1 MTYQPANDWLLYNTV
16 QFSRALRERG
26 LLATPSEAI
35 DAATA
40 LGLIDLDDREE
51 TFLSLRSVL
60 TSRPEDFPV
69 FEELFE
75 SFWARLGRSPQP
87 RKIVEREGLSTG
99 ARLSSP
105 NQGNKGLAF
114 FLENWGAGVS
124 RDSEPINLPGASNT
138 ESDAE
143 KDFSLF
149 GADELE
155 EISSVARRIARRL
168 ARIPS
173 RRWEAARRGLRV
185 DLRRTL
191 RQSLKHGGEF
201 IRLSFK
207 RRKQKKTRLV
217 VMCDVSGS
225 MDLYSQ
231 ILLQFVYGLQNSF
244 ARVETF
250 VFSTKLERI
259 TGHLRNNTYRYA
271 LKRLGTD
278 VRGWSGGTLIGV
290 SVAAFN
296 FGWPKLVDKRA
307 VVIILSD
314 GWDTGDPEELGAALA
329 ELKRRAGKLIWL
341 NPLLGTSAYQPLVR
355 GMQAALPHI
364 DVFASLHNMASL
376 RALEKHLIL

>member
-16 QFSRALRERG
+16 QFCRALRERG

-35 DAATA
+35 DAAMA

-75 SFWARLGRSPQP
+75 SFWARLGRSSQP

-99 ARLSSP
+99 ARPSSR
-105 NQGNKGLAF
+105 NHGQKGLAF
-114 FLENWGAGVS
+114 FLEHWGAGVS
-124 RDSEPINLPGASNT
+124 RDPEPISLPGASNT

-155 EISSVARRIARRL
+155 EISRVARRIARRL

-173 RRWEAARRGLRV
+173 RRWETARRGLRV

-191 RQSLKHGGEF
+191 RQSLKNGGEF

-217 VMCDVSGS
+217 VICDVSGS

-259 TGHLRNNTYRYA
+259 TGHLRNNTYRHA

-296 FGWPKLVDKRA
+296 FGWPKLVDRRA

-314 GWDTGDPEELGAALA
+314 GWDTGEPEELGAALA

-341 NPLLGTSAYQPLVR
+341 NPLLGSSAYQPLVR

-364 DVFASLHNMASL
+364 DVFASLHNLASL